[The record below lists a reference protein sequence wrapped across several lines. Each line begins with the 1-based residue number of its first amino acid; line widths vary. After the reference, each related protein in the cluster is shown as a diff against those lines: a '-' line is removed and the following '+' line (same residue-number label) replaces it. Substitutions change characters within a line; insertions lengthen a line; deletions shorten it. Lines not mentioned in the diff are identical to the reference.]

1 MTPAFLLCPQNGW
14 SPRGPRFP
22 RALIHAPLPAFAG
35 LRLPGARRPTCRR
48 LTAGG
53 RRTVGQSPP
62 PPPQRRLQ
70 PSSRRAG
77 QRLPGK
83 RRQNSHGAT
92 GLLFKKGSDVTVWW
106 QESHPASFPSSH
118 NNPAPENRPLG
129 AGRQR
134 APRGRERKPQGLG
147 RTHTGWKQPAPQACS
162 SVPLTSADTQI
173 SVRPETP
180 RYRPFRS
187 HPCWSKA
194 DSA

>member
-1 MTPAFLLCPQNGW
+1 MVPPRPSLPQGPNSRSSACLCGAEAPWRSAAHLPAADRGREADSRTVATTPA
-14 SPRGPRFP
+14 
-22 RALIHAPLPAFAG
+22 AAPAAAQLPEG
-35 LRLPGARRPTCRR
+35 
-48 LTAGG
+48 
-53 RRTVGQSPP
+53 
-62 PPPQRRLQ
+62 
-70 PSSRRAG
+70 G

-162 SVPLTSADTQI
+162 SVPLTSADAQI
-173 SVRPETP
+173 SHPDFRAARNTEG
-180 RYRPFRS
+180 RPFRS